1 MSPKSLHF
9 SHVQLSAT
17 LWTVVCQASLSMDS
31 LGKDTGVV
39 AMTSPGDLPHPG
51 FKPKSP
57 ASVGRFFTTIY
68 NKVLFSRFLNVRFSG
83 IHIVVR
89 PPPPS
94 ISGTFLLSQTETVS
108 IKPLLPS
115 PTLWSPWLEPPS
127 CLREF
132 DYSAAAAAAAE
143 SLQSCPTLCDPI
155 DCSPPGS
162 AIPGILQARTLEW
175 VAIWLL

>member
-1 MSPKSLHF
+1 MSKCVLQSNFRPKNDSIQLFQYKIYGGNVIELFLIFFILVRYMSPKSLHF

-115 PTLWSPWLEPPS
+115 PTL
-127 CLREF
+127 
-132 DYSAAAAAAAE
+132 
-143 SLQSCPTLCDPI
+143 
-155 DCSPPGS
+155 
-162 AIPGILQARTLEW
+162 
-175 VAIWLL
+175 